1 MITNT
6 GFNPCGKLL
15 PISLWK
21 ATKNIVSIMSRNIM
35 TIYNNLSF
43 RFWTRQQDSNLHIFQ
58 RELTFGSYTWDSV
71 ALPFELYRGKGL
83 ITDNSRLRFSRYL
96 RGMTLSA
103 YIRTVSMVTG
113 HNSVINPRLMPF
125 KLSAPITITLQ
136 PEQGGVPLI
145 KHRHYFSPI
154 SN

>member
-1 MITNT
+1 MTDLNIRQGHATINRKIMITNT

-71 ALPFELYRGKGL
+71 ALPFELYRGMGL

-96 RGMTLSA
+96 RGVTLSVLHSHSI
-103 YIRTVSMVTG
+103 YGNGS
-113 HNSVINPRLMPF
+113 
-125 KLSAPITITLQ
+125 
-136 PEQGGVPLI
+136 
-145 KHRHYFSPI
+145 
-154 SN
+154 